1 MSTTAPSGAPWFVL
15 STGSVPAAP
24 EPPVK
29 PRRVYAQVL
38 ALTVLV
44 LVVVGFLGSAAAR
57 RVAERES
64 VNDAAQRAG
73 ILADAVVEPA
83 LRDSV
88 VDRDPAAIARLDR
101 AVRDNMLGASI
112 VRVKFWLPD
121 GTIVYSDE
129 SRLVG
134 RTFDLGPSERSVL
147 AHPATRAEVTDLD
160 EPENE
165 FERGQG
171 KLLEVYRPVTTPD
184 GHRLLFETYAP
195 YDVVLAR
202 SGDIWR
208 GFAGITLS
216 SLIGLLVLMLPILWR
231 LLDRLRRD
239 QAQREDLLRQALDA
253 SDAERRRIA
262 ATLHDGVVQELAATS
277 FVVSGAAASTR
288 SSGQTQLA
296 DTLDEAAAAVR
307 TGIGGLRSLLV
318 DIYPPT
324 LAETGLV
331 AALRDLAD
339 GLQTRDIRVVTDLP
353 EPADVSLDSLDS
365 LDKDTERI
373 VFQVAQEC
381 LRNAARHAQATQVTV
396 SLTLAP
402 AAVVLDVVDDGIG
415 FAVQD
420 VLRDPEEGHFGLRLL
435 ADAAEQHGASLD
447 VASAPGAGTHWR
459 LEVRR

>member
-1 MSTTAPSGAPWFVL
+1 MSATASSGTSWHVL
-15 STGSVPAAP
+15 SAGSVPAAS
-24 EPPVK
+24 EPPVRS
-29 PRRVYAQVL
+29 RRVYAQVL

-44 LVVVGFLGSAAAR
+44 LVAVGLLGSVAAR
-57 RVAERES
+57 RVAEREA

-73 ILADAVVEPA
+73 VLAEAVVEPA
-83 LRDSV
+83 LLDSI
-88 VDRDPAAIARLDR
+88 VDRDPAAIAQLDT
-101 AVRDNMLGASI
+101 AVRQNVLGSSI

-121 GTIVYSDE
+121 GTIIYSDE

-134 RTFDLGPSERSVL
+134 RTFDLGPSERAVL
-147 AHPATRAEVTDLD
+147 AQPATRAEVTNLD
-160 EPENE
+160 EPENV

-216 SLIGLLVLMLPILWR
+216 SLIVLLVLMLPILWR
-231 LLDRLRRD
+231 LLDRLRRA
-239 QAQREDLLRQALDA
+239 QEQREDLLRRALDA

-277 FVVSGAAASTR
+277 FVVAGAAASART
-288 SSGQTQLA
+288 SGQSGLA
-296 DTLDEAAAAVR
+296 NTLDEAAVAVR

-331 AALRDLAD
+331 PALRDLAD
-339 GLQTRDIRVVTDLP
+339 GLQTRDITVTTELP
-353 EPADVSLDSLDS
+353 APASLM
-365 LDKDTERI
+365 LDKDAERI

-381 LRNAARHAQATQVTV
+381 LRNAARHAQASEVTL
-396 SLTLAP
+396 SLVAHHDT
-402 AAVVLDVVDDGIG
+402 VMLDVVDDGIG
-415 FAVQD
+415 FD
-420 VLRDPEEGHFGLRLL
+420 VAETLADPEEGHFGLRLL
-435 ADAAEQHGASLD
+435 ADAAEQHGAMLL

-459 LEVRR
+459 LEVIR

>member
-1 MSTTAPSGAPWFVL
+1 MTTTAPSGAPWSVL
-15 STGSVPAAP
+15 SAGSAPVAA
-24 EPPVK
+24 EPPVR
-29 PRRVYAQVL
+29 PRRVYAQVV
-38 ALTVLV
+38 AMTILV
-44 LVVVGFLGSAAAR
+44 LVVVGLLGSIAAR
-57 RVAERES
+57 RLAEREA

-73 ILADAVVEPA
+73 ILADAVIEPA
-83 LRDSV
+83 LVDSI
-88 VDRDPAAIARLDR
+88 VDRDPAAIDRLDR
-101 AVRDNMLGASI
+101 AVRDKLLGRSI

-121 GTIVYSDE
+121 GTIIYSDE

-134 RTFDLGPSERSVL
+134 RRFDLGASERDVL
-147 AHPATRAEVTDLD
+147 ANPATRAEVTDLD

-165 FERGQG
+165 FERGRG

-216 SLIGLLVLMLPILWR
+216 SLVGLLVLMLPILWR
-231 LLDRLRRD
+231 LLDRLRQG
-239 QAQREDLLRQALDA
+239 QARREALLHRALDA

-277 FVVSGAAASTR
+277 FVVSGAAATTR
-288 SSGQTQLA
+288 SSGQPQLA
-296 DTLDEAAAAVR
+296 DTLDEAAGAVR

-339 GLQTRDIRVVTDLP
+339 GLQPRDIQVVTDVP
-353 EPADVSLDSLDS
+353 DPADLA

-373 VFQVAQEC
+373 VFRVAQEC
-381 LRNAARHAQATQVTV
+381 LRNAARHSQADQVTV
-396 SLTLAP
+396 SLTTGP
-402 AAVVLDVVDDGIG
+402 GTVVLDVIDDGLG
-415 FAVQD
+415 FDVQE
-420 VLRDPEEGHFGLRLL
+420 VLADPEEGHFGLRLI
-435 ADAAEQHGASLD
+435 ADAAAQHGATLE

>member
-1 MSTTAPSGAPWFVL
+1 MTSTAPSGAPWFVL
-15 STGSVPAAP
+15 SAGAPPARP
-24 EPPVK
+24 EPPLRS
-29 PRRVYAQVL
+29 RRVYLQVVV
-38 ALTVLV
+38 LTLVV

-83 LRDSV
+83 LLDGIV
-88 VDRDPAAIARLDR
+88 GRDPAAIARLDA
-101 AVRDNMLGASI
+101 AVRSNMLGRSI

-134 RTFDLGPSERSVL
+134 RTFDLGADERAVL
-147 AHPATRAEVTDLD
+147 RDPATRAEVTDLD
-160 EPENE
+160 EPENQY
-165 FERGQG
+165 ERGQG

-216 SLIGLLVLMLPILWR
+216 SLIGLLVLMLPVLWR
-231 LLDRLRRD
+231 LLDRLRRG
-239 QAQREDLLRQALDA
+239 QVQREELLQQALDA

-277 FVVSGAAASTR
+277 FAVSGAAATSR
-288 SSGQTQLA
+288 AAGHHELA
-296 DTLDEAAAAVR
+296 DSLDEAATGVR

-331 AALRDLAD
+331 PALQDLAD
-339 GLQTRDIRVVTDLP
+339 GLQTRDISVRTVLP
-353 EPADVSLDSLDS
+353 DAADRTLDRE
-365 LDKDTERI
+365 TERL

-381 LRNAARHAQATQVTV
+381 LRNAARHAQATEVT
-396 SLTLAP
+396 LTLATDVH
-402 AAVVLDVVDDGIG
+402 AVTLEVADDGLG
-415 FAVQD
+415 FD
-420 VLRDPEEGHFGLRLL
+420 VEAALAHPAEGHFGLRLL
-435 ADAAEQHGASLD
+435 IDAAERHGATLL
-447 VASAPGAGTHWR
+447 VASSAEAGTSWR
-459 LEVRR
+459 LEVLR